1 MDSSGFEI
9 PLYRTFD
16 PDDLLDFHAAR
27 LLVLLEICG
36 AGDRSR
42 RIDGRTKLAKLDFFL
57 RYPRFL
63 REAHSTLGIDE
74 ASSVPETELEAPMIR
89 YRYGP
94 WDPKY
99 RDYLAFLEAR
109 GLLRVVGSDV
119 DGYSLT
125 ALGRRTASDLIENAA
140 FAPLVLR
147 ARSMIGNLAGWNG
160 TQLKNFIY
168 ERFAREVGD
177 LQFHEV
183 IDP

>member
-1 MDSSGFEI
+1 MDKSGFEI

-63 REAHSTLGIDE
+63 REAQLTLGMEESSTLDN
-74 ASSVPETELEAPMIR
+74 ELEAPMIR

-109 GLLRVVGSDV
+109 GLLRVVGSDIE
-119 DGYSLT
+119 GYSLT
-125 ALGRRTASDLIENAA
+125 ASGRRTAQALIENEA

-147 ARSMIGNLAGWNG
+147 AQSMIGNLADWNG
-160 TQLKNFIY
+160 TQLKSFIY